1 MRGDISLACAYVLFD
16 QLVAGGVRH
25 VCLSPGSRSTPLALA
40 ASRHDEI
47 RLHVHL
53 DERSASFFALGLAKS
68 IGAPVAIVTTSGTAA
83 AELFPAIVEASQAR
97 VPLVA
102 LTADRPPN
110 LRGTGANQTI
120 DQENLY
126 GRYVRGYWEQPTPS
140 NEVVDIVRWRAT
152 AQEALQVALVRSGP
166 VHIDCPFDEPLV
178 PAATGDGNAP
188 TGVTNASIGEV
199 DDREPSD
206 GAEPIGPDVE
216 RFFAR
221 YGASEGVITI
231 GSLRAPKTLALLSLG
246 KLLGWP
252 VLAEPLSGLRL
263 AAGEAGRALSA
274 GQMLVGDDGWLD
286 RHPPAVVLQVGAMP
300 TTRATQALVASGR
313 TLVVLDE
320 EHLDPDPLGR
330 AETRIVVDP
339 ERFAATA
346 WDDHQSLANP
356 SDDWLESWRTADLV
370 ARTTIDRQLDL
381 WREPFEGRVA
391 RDVAAFLPH
400 GATLVIGSSTPVR
413 DLDIFMAPRRPP
425 RIWNAPDL
433 LRIVSNRGA
442 SGIDG
447 LVSTTLGA
455 AVGSAGPT
463 VTILG
468 DLSFLY
474 DAGALLWSPRLAADA
489 VFVVIANGGGRIFSM
504 LDQASLPEFDD
515 LFLTSHPASIA
526 EVTTA
531 SGAGHRLVE
540 RAADLTGALER
551 AIRAGGVQVIEVVID
566 PELDRTRRAELREIV
581 HEALASR

>member
-1 MRGDISLACAYVLFD
+1 
-16 QLVAGGVRH
+16 
-25 VCLSPGSRSTPLALA
+25 
-40 ASRHDEI
+40 
-47 RLHVHL
+47 
-53 DERSASFFALGLAKS
+53 
-68 IGAPVAIVTTSGTAA
+68 
-83 AELFPAIVEASQAR
+83 
-97 VPLVA
+97 
-102 LTADRPPN
+102 
-110 LRGTGANQTI
+110 
-120 DQENLY
+120 
-126 GRYVRGYWEQPTPS
+126 
-140 NEVVDIVRWRAT
+140 
-152 AQEALQVALVRSGP
+152 
-166 VHIDCPFDEPLV
+166 
-178 PAATGDGNAP
+178 
-188 TGVTNASIGEV
+188 
-199 DDREPSD
+199 
-206 GAEPIGPDVE
+206 
-216 RFFAR
+216 
-221 YGASEGVITI
+221 
-231 GSLRAPKTLALLSLG
+231 
-246 KLLGWP
+246 
-252 VLAEPLSGLRL
+252 
-263 AAGEAGRALSA
+263 
-274 GQMLVGDDGWLD
+274 MLVGDDGWLD